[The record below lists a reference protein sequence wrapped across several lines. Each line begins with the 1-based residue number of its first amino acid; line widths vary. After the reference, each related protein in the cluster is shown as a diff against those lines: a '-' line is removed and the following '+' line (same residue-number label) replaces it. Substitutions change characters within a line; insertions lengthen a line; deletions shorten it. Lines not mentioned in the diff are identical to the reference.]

1 MNSVPKEKRKKPVFG
16 PMKIKV
22 DKADDSVVPE
32 KPLDLAIDRFKA
44 APQAFDGSLVAEP
57 SDTAKAAAETDVE
70 AAEVP
75 KVSEPIAENESE
87 TTLNELAVKEE
98 ESEPQEEQP
107 LIEGIPK
114 TKTQALME
122 HYQLQEDSEVHSD
135 PYRIKTPPPAWV
147 PPSRRG
153 FTQFFDATFAEEGE
167 HAAQFVLQPKLLG
180 QKDLDAC
187 RKQRS
192 DVVESFL
199 YQQFVREY
207 LRSATPYRGLL
218 VYHGLGSGKTC
229 SAITAAEALL
239 GTSNKKIIIMTP
251 GSIRPNF
258 QSQIQFCG
266 FRHYRLNNHWI
277 PIPLAD
283 TKKGPDASVIENFA
297 LNVLRMSPKFFEGL
311 RRAKKNIW
319 LPDFDKEPNYYSL
332 SADFQAEIKEQITDI
347 LENRIEFIN
356 YNGVT
361 AKKLQDMLCKA
372 AANPEAPGPFDNAV
386 IVIDEIHNLSRLMRG
401 KLHYYMEQT
410 ATKRGKPRLVPPEPV
425 TPERWQPR
433 YCNLNLKYR
442 RAFMLYRLIAEA
454 RNSKVIGLSGTPLL
468 NFPDEL
474 APLMNMIGGY
484 THAFKMTAT
493 DKSESS
499 KAIMKDLANKHPCV
513 DLFEATPG
521 QLDIQYLMTTFPAG
535 YVKVTDGQ
543 GDFIGVREAEVDESK
558 TTKQVADEIYE
569 AAKKAGVTFKGE
581 PVLQSYP
588 ILPVNPMEFDK
599 YFVNSETMTPEH
611 VNVLKKRIYG
621 LVSYY
626 KGSSEDLMPAIK
638 EDTVVKIRFSD
649 YALNYYTIR
658 RLREIAESP
667 KELMSREEVDP
678 FDELNSLSQAKN
690 PSNYRFNSRASCNFA
705 FPQSIRRPYKS
716 LKKEE
721 DLAGEVDE
729 PGATSIVTDEAFDAD
744 VGADEAA
751 AVVAEDAQADGA
763 GEEDVTEDEP
773 AVAKARQDFLDRADA
788 ELKAAGGPSLK
799 EENAEEEKQ
808 VRLEPYKVRL
818 QKALSTLRAQAS
830 KFLRLDGEPDSN
842 LEKFSPKFAA
852 LLRNIDN
859 PDVINGSSLVYSQF
873 KSAEGLGIFGYAME
887 ANGYTHITFGGSKT
901 DPEFSAE
908 AEASL
913 RKGPY
918 RSEGTYGQK
927 RFMFYTGEGS
937 NAERKIMINLFNG
950 NLKDLPAKMQRV
962 LLESGFTEEMGNKK
976 GEICKVIG
984 ITGAGAEG
992 LSLKCVRGVH
1002 ILEPYWNDVRHEQ
1015 VKGRAVR
1022 ICSHES
1028 LPPEERTVSVFTYIM
1043 EFTEEDIKS
1052 KRVIESLKVKDDKQ
1066 TSDQHVLGLATKK
1079 KSLNAGFLKILKE
1092 VAIDCP
1098 LNAAENEK
1106 DLRCY
1111 EGVDGSP
1118 KETIVQPSLE
1128 ADIQAGEIE
1137 ERLNTKKG
1145 KATAA
1150 TNNQVSVPGKK
1161 VEQVKIGGI
1170 NYYLEKDPEA
1180 NEPNI
1185 YLAYELTDIK
1195 RKRPIYRI
1203 KKDPATGKLSGKKL

>member
-1 MNSVPKEKRKKPVFG
+1 
-16 PMKIKV
+16 
-22 DKADDSVVPE
+22 
-32 KPLDLAIDRFKA
+32 
-44 APQAFDGSLVAEP
+44 
-57 SDTAKAAAETDVE
+57 
-70 AAEVP
+70 
-75 KVSEPIAENESE
+75 
-87 TTLNELAVKEE
+87 
-98 ESEPQEEQP
+98 
-107 LIEGIPK
+107 
-114 TKTQALME
+114 
-122 HYQLQEDSEVHSD
+122 
-135 PYRIKTPPPAWV
+135 
-147 PPSRRG
+147 
-153 FTQFFDATFAEEGE
+153 
-167 HAAQFVLQPKLLG
+167 
-180 QKDLDAC
+180 
-187 RKQRS
+187 
-192 DVVESFL
+192 
-199 YQQFVREY
+199 
-207 LRSATPYRGLL
+207 
-218 VYHGLGSGKTC
+218 
-229 SAITAAEALL
+229 
-239 GTSNKKIIIMTP
+239 
-251 GSIRPNF
+251 
-258 QSQIQFCG
+258 
-266 FRHYRLNNHWI
+266 
-277 PIPLAD
+277 
-283 TKKGPDASVIENFA
+283 
-297 LNVLRMSPKFFEGL
+297 
-311 RRAKKNIW
+311 
-319 LPDFDKEPNYYSL
+319 
-332 SADFQAEIKEQITDI
+332 
-347 LENRIEFIN
+347 
-356 YNGVT
+356 
-361 AKKLQDMLCKA
+361 
-372 AANPEAPGPFDNAV
+372 
-386 IVIDEIHNLSRLMRG
+386 
-401 KLHYYMEQT
+401 
-410 ATKRGKPRLVPPEPV
+410 
-425 TPERWQPR
+425 
-433 YCNLNLKYR
+433 
-442 RAFMLYRLIAEA
+442 
-454 RNSKVIGLSGTPLL
+454 
-468 NFPDEL
+468 
-474 APLMNMIGGY
+474 
-484 THAFKMTAT
+484 
-493 DKSESS
+493 
-499 KAIMKDLANKHPCV
+499 
-513 DLFEATPG
+513 
-521 QLDIQYLMTTFPAG
+521 
-535 YVKVTDGQ
+535 
-543 GDFIGVREAEVDESK
+543 
-558 TTKQVADEIYE
+558 
-569 AAKKAGVTFKGE
+569 
-581 PVLQSYP
+581 
-588 ILPVNPMEFDK
+588 MEFDK
-599 YFVNSETMTPEH
+599 YFVNAETMTPEH

-626 KGSSEDLMPAIK
+626 KGSSEDLMPAIR
-638 EDTVVKIRFSD
+638 EDTVVKISFSD

-729 PGATSIVTDEAFDAD
+729 IGATSIVTDEAFDVD
-744 VGADEAA
+744 DQEAA
-751 AVVAEDAQADGA
+751 AVASEEVAA
-763 GEEDVTEDEP
+763 EEEEEFQEEEP
-773 AVAKARQDFLDRADA
+773 AVKKARQEFLDRAEA

-808 VRLEPYKVRL
+808 IRLEPYKVRL
-818 QKALSTLRAQAS
+818 QRALSTLRAQAS

-873 KSAEGLGIFGYAME
+873 KSAEGLGIFGYALE

-913 RKGPY
+913 KKGPGA
-918 RSEGTYGQK
+918 EK

-937 NAERKIMINLFNG
+937 NTERKIMINLFNG

-962 LLESGFTEEMGNKK
+962 LLDAGFSEEIGNKK

-1079 KSLNAGFLKILKE
+1079 KNLNAGFLKILKE

-1118 KETIVQPSLE
+1118 SETVVQPSLE

-1137 ERLNTKKG
+1137 ERLGPKTK
-1145 KATAA
+1145 TAA
-1150 TNNQVSVPGKK
+1150 EPMNEPGKK

-1170 NYYLEKDPEA
+1170 NYYLEKDPETA
-1180 NEPNI
+1180 EPNI

-1195 RKRPIYRI
+1195 RRRPIYRI